1 MLKAVKLAV
10 LRAAKMT
17 GLFTLTASSEWRRR
31 RLLILC
37 YHGFSLDDEHLW
49 DPALYVTPARFRE
62 RLTFLRDHRYN
73 VLPLADALS
82 RVKSGTLPEK
92 AVAITVDDGTY
103 DFYRQAL
110 PILNEFRYPATL
122 YLSTYYVERQEP
134 VFDGICEYMQWKA
147 GRRVSL
153 DAQNLSGREKSERV
167 RTLAKELGIDY
178 DTLKERRVITL
189 MTPEETAA
197 AARQGIDVQLH
208 THRHRT
214 PRDEALFTDEVL
226 ENRTRIEQITGLPA
240 RHFCYPSGVAR
251 AEFLPWLR
259 KLDVE
264 SATTCE
270 LGMVSPDVDPL
281 LLPRLIDTST
291 LTWVEFEGWLA
302 GIASFAPRRKSQGTN

>member
-10 LRAAKMT
+10 LRTAKKC
-17 GLFTLTASSEWRRR
+17 GLFEATAASEWRRR

-49 DPALYVTPARFRE
+49 DPALYITPGRFRE
-62 RLTFLRDHRYN
+62 RLTFLRDKGYN
-73 VLPLADALS
+73 VLPLAEGLS
-82 RVKSGTLPEK
+82 RLRSGTLPAR

-103 DFYRQAL
+103 DFYSQAL

-122 YLSTYYVERQEP
+122 YLSTYYVEHQEP

-147 GRRVSL
+147 SRRVTI
-153 DAQNLSGREKSERV
+153 DAGSLSGREKSQRARE
-167 RTLAKELGIDY
+167 LARELGIDY
-178 DTLKERRVITL
+178 GALTARRVITL
-189 MTPEETAA
+189 MTAEETAE
-197 AARQGIDVQLH
+197 AARRGIDVQLH

-214 PRDEALFTDEVL
+214 PSDERLFAEEIH
-226 ENRTRIEQITGLPA
+226 ENRVRIERMTGAPA

-259 KLDVE
+259 KLGVE

-270 LGMVSPDVDPL
+270 PGIVSPASDLL

-291 LTWVEFEGWLA
+291 MTWLEFEAWLT
-302 GIASFAPRRKSQGTN
+302 GCASFLPRRG